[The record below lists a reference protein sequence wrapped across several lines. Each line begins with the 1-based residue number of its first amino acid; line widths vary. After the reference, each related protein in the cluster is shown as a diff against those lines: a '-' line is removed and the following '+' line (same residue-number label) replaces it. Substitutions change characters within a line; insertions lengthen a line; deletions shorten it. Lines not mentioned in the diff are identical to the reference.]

1 MFKKITLYSSV
12 NSSLQPFS
20 YLLEELSQRDFA
32 FELRTNQPACD
43 LLNTFNEKHWQ
54 RKISWLGPR
63 PGSKISDRLF
73 RYLLPFV
80 RLGVYANWQWN
91 KSNLPATII
100 CFGWPEKLLF
110 TGVAKRFGVKTI
122 WLELPDNQIPRAGW
136 KSYKK
141 LSRLATILTLN
152 HHTKAKLEKS
162 GIDPEIIKV
171 MQPGI
176 KLQQYTHQDDLYHN
190 LADRTRPGKKY
201 FTIGTVTDLDEQ
213 QKIESLFQAVKKCLT
228 IIPNLQLIVVGEGKE
243 KKNLLWL
250 AKKMEIDNLVW
261 LVGGQAHLRKWIESF
276 DLYIATNEKLDLQE
290 LITTL
295 CVMSAERP
303 VIGQADSGLED
314 LIFDAKTGY
323 LMNLSDSE
331 SLAEK
336 IMVLHQD
343 KEIRRQLGK
352 QALERVE
359 KYFTSAKMLEQF
371 EKLL

>member
-1 MFKKITLYSSV
+1 MSKKITLYSST
-12 NSSLQPFS
+12 SASLQPFNH
-20 YLLEELSQRDFA
+20 LLYELSQRDFT
-32 FELRTNQPACD
+32 FELRTDNPKSD
-43 LLNTFNEKHWQ
+43 LSGFFTEQHWQ
-54 RKISWLGPR
+54 RTPAWLGPR
-63 PGSKISDRLF
+63 SDNRIIGRLF
-73 RYLLPFV
+73 HHLLPFI
-80 RLGVYANWQWN
+80 RLGLHLSWWWN
-91 KSNLPATII
+91 KKSLPATIV

-110 TGVAKRFGVKTI
+110 TPVARRFGIKTL
-122 WLELPDNQIPRAGW
+122 WLELPDNEIPRSGW
-136 KSYKK
+136 KCYKK
-141 LSRLATILTLN
+141 FSRFATIVTLN
-152 HHTKAKLEKS
+152 HRTKSRLEQS
-162 GIDPEIIKV
+162 GIDPETIKV
-171 MQPGI
+171 VQPGI

-190 LADRTRPGKKY
+190 LADRTHPGKKY

-261 LVGGQAHLRKWIESF
+261 LVGAQAHLRKWIEGF

-290 LITTL
+290 LVTTL

-323 LMNLSDSE
+323 LMDLSDSE
-331 SLAEK
+331 PLAEK
-336 IMVLHQD
+336 IMILHQD
-343 KEIRRQLGK
+343 KELRRQLGK